1 MKPPAKSP
9 CGSCPYR
16 RDVPSGVWAAQEY
29 DKLPE
34 YDKETS
40 EQPPAVFG
48 CHQADGR
55 ACAGWVAVHDMTQSL
70 GLRIGVAFGHID
82 PEDVDEFMEYDTST
96 PLFESGQEAAEH
108 GKRDLNDP
116 SERASRI
123 IAKVMKTVPGVRQ

>member
-16 RDVPSGVWAAQEY
+16 RDVPSGVWAAEEY

-40 EQPPAVFG
+40 EQPPATFA
-48 CHQADGR
+48 CHQQDGR

-70 GLRIGVAFGHID
+70 GVRIAVAFGYIAA
-82 PEDVDEFMEYDTST
+82 EDVDAFMEYETSV
-96 PLFESGQEAAEH
+96 PLFESGQAAADH
-108 GKRDLNDP
+108 GKRDVSSP
-116 SERASRI
+116 GERATRVI
-123 IAKVMKTVPGVRQ
+123 NKVMKTVPGVRQ